1 MTSPL
6 SPVGITAVA
15 ALLIVTACASQST
28 SEATGWFGTHD
39 GVPPKPNKV
48 YICHGFG
55 CAYKTPVE
63 YSRQD
68 LTRLRAI
75 LASGRASPD
84 AERQAIAKAVVWQER
99 RVASTVGSQED
110 IGGFDIEN
118 AGVSGQMDCIDESTN
133 TTSLL
138 LVAQRHKMLRHHR
151 VSSPV
156 ARGFFLDGRYPHATA
171 TVTEKKS
178 GTVYAV
184 DSWVHKNGKRPDI
197 MPIERWLAE
206 GDRWFQSS

>member
-39 GVPPKPNKV
+39 GVPPKASKV

-68 LTRLRAI
+68 LARLRAI

-84 AERQAIAKAVVWQER
+84 TERQAIARAVVWQER
-99 RVASTVGSQED
+99 RVASTVGSQDD

-138 LVAQRHKMLRHHR
+138 LIAQRHKMLRHHR
-151 VSSPV
+151 VSAPV

-171 TVTEKKS
+171 TITEKKT

-184 DSWVHKNGKRPDI
+184 DSWVHENGKRPNI

>member
-1 MTSPL
+1 MF
-6 SPVGITAVA
+6 SPVSPTAIMAVA

-39 GVPPKPNKV
+39 GVPPKANKV

-55 CAYKTPVE
+55 CVYKTPVE

-68 LTRLRAI
+68 LARLRVI
-75 LASGRASPD
+75 LASGRASPS
-84 AERQAIAKAVVWQER
+84 AERQAIAHAVAWQER
-99 RVASTVGSQED
+99 RVAVTVGSEED
-110 IGGFDIEN
+110 VGGFDIEN

-138 LVAQRHKMLRHHR
+138 LVTQKHKMLRYHR
-151 VSSPV
+151 VSAPV

-171 TVTEKKS
+171 TVTEKKT

-184 DSWVHKNGKRPDI
+184 DSWVNANGKRPDI
-197 MPIERWLAE
+197 MPIDHWLAE
-206 GDRWFQSS
+206 GDRWFVST

>member
-68 LTRLRAI
+68 LALLRAI
-75 LASGRASPD
+75 LVSGRASPKV
-84 AERQAIAKAVVWQER
+84 ERQAIAKAVVWQER
-99 RVASTVGSQED
+99 RVASTVGSQDD

-138 LVAQRHKMLRHHR
+138 LIAQRHKMLRHHR
-151 VSSPV
+151 VSAPV

-171 TVTEKKS
+171 TVTEKKT

-184 DSWVHKNGKRPDI
+184 DSWVHENGKRPDI
-197 MPIERWLAE
+197 MPIERWLAD
-206 GDRWFQSS
+206 GDRWLQSS